1 MKLYVRIFLGFILN
15 FNFQVITQG
24 AKKECIF
31 SHLMLMEDVYPETLF
46 DFDLG
51 QKLLESGFQESM
63 AWIYE
68 DSAYQLLAKYPNF
81 KDIIKNED
89 DYDFLVAFIVNFM
102 FIHKRNSSKV
112 MRGGKVDGAGIQLF
126 GSLLNHSCD
135 PNVTNVS
142 MDNKF
147 AIVVTKPMVTYTA
160 STGICHRSNANFNI
174 GDFSSVETRQLQ
186 LLIDFS
192 DRDFLACLALRSHVK
207 DVSAWQPIQ
216 ITVDVLKANCYGIGG
231 GFVVNT
237 RYCHGFKR

>member
-1 MKLYVRIFLGFILN
+1 MFCNEECQEEGMKKFHEVECEFSDKVHLSESNNESEEIFEPFDMLRFLTESLVSEKWKLHVRIFLSFILN
-15 FNFQVITQG
+15 FNFQVITQS
-24 AKKECIF
+24 AEKESIV
-31 SHLMLMEDVYPETLF
+31 SHSMLMDDVYPETLF

-51 QKLLESGFQESM
+51 QKLDECLDTKRLHIVNMLESGFQESM

-68 DSAYQLLAKYPNF
+68 DTAYQLLAKYPKS

-89 DYDFLVAFIVNFM
+89 EYDFLVAFIVNFM

-112 MRGGKVDGAGIQLF
+112 MGGGKVDGVGIQLF

-160 STGICHRSNANFNI
+160 STGICHLVSC
-174 GDFSSVETRQLQ
+174 SS
-186 LLIDFS
+186 
-192 DRDFLACLALRSHVK
+192 
-207 DVSAWQPIQ
+207 
-216 ITVDVLKANCYGIGG
+216 
-231 GFVVNT
+231 
-237 RYCHGFKR
+237 